1 MLEQLGATITQQA
14 SECTHLVSD
23 GMART
28 IKFMSAINVCEY
40 VLTTDWIKDSYKA
53 RKWLTESKYELHDD
67 RIENEYG
74 FILNETLKKR
84 KSMKQKLF
92 HDLSFIITPNTKPT
106 PKDLESI
113 ITIAGGT
120 VVQTISQKCIVI
132 SCMEDEKLFNEYI
145 QKYPSLSSKIF
156 TTEFIMTAVLVQEI
170 DQNSNRLPEE

>member
-1 MLEQLGATITQQA
+1 
-14 SECTHLVSD
+14 
-23 GMART
+23 
-28 IKFMSAINVCEY
+28 
-40 VLTTDWIKDSYKA
+40 
-53 RKWLTESKYELHDD
+53 
-67 RIENEYG
+67 
-74 FILNETLKKR
+74 
-84 KSMKQKLF
+84 MKQKLF
-92 HDLSFIITPNTKPT
+92 HDLSFIITPNTKPI

-120 VVQTISQKCIVI
+120 VVQTVSQKCIVI